1 MKKWMT
7 LLLCC
12 VLALNLTACGAGAPG
27 GPEDNAPPQASALHF
42 EVATQVYENEYKADD
57 GTVLLAERYELPVLE
72 LRTEDGELYTLAE
85 NVTANGGTG
94 NPAQF
99 TAQNAFNTEM
109 NNVLAGL
116 ESEAAQMATEAKELY
131 AENGTSVFLNGS
143 YWTNEL
149 SLTQTYMT
157 EGKLLSIAA
166 ENYTYYGGVHPN
178 SATRAWSFD
187 LTTGEFL
194 TLDALA
200 SEEGDLQGNS
210 LQESIYW
217 NIYEQIA
224 QKGLSEGYFDDY
236 DSYLQDFPTLATL
249 NFTENGLTVTFD
261 QYVIAPYAAGPQVFS
276 VPYSEFYNALS
287 EHAGLESEAAQMAT
301 EAKEL
306 YAENG
311 TSVFLNGS
319 YWTNELS
326 LTQTYMTEGKLL
338 SIAAENYTYYG
349 GVHPN
354 SATRAWSFDLTT
366 GEFLTLDALA
376 SEEGDLQ
383 GNSLQ
388 ESIYWNIY
396 EQIAQKG
403 LSEGYFDDYDSYL
416 QDFPTLATLN
426 FTENGLTVTFDQYV
440 IAPYAAGPQVFSV
453 PYSEFY
459 NALSEHAKTIL
470 SVSQEQTVTADF
482 KAAATLWSW
491 FYMDDPPMDYNVTA
505 EVDGNLYD
513 LADIKGVETLEGLR
527 ALLLRYVTPELA
539 DEWLGSTEQRYR
551 DIDGRLYVMSAGRG
565 GNESLGGYTCTA
577 ALDGDSGVLTQT
589 VTLLAWDDTAQAWA
603 DTGKTEAYEYPFT
616 LVDGH
621 AVFSAFPCPY

>member
-261 QYVIAPYAAGPQVFS
+261 QYVIAPYAA
-276 VPYSEFYNALS
+276 
-287 EHAGLESEAAQMAT
+287 
-301 EAKEL
+301 
-306 YAENG
+306 
-311 TSVFLNGS
+311 
-319 YWTNELS
+319 
-326 LTQTYMTEGKLL
+326 
-338 SIAAENYTYYG
+338 
-349 GVHPN
+349 
-354 SATRAWSFDLTT
+354 
-366 GEFLTLDALA
+366 
-376 SEEGDLQ
+376 
-383 GNSLQ
+383 
-388 ESIYWNIY
+388 
-396 EQIAQKG
+396 
-403 LSEGYFDDYDSYL
+403 
-416 QDFPTLATLN
+416 
-426 FTENGLTVTFDQYV
+426 
-440 IAPYAAGPQVFSV
+440 
-453 PYSEFY
+453 
-459 NALSEHAKTIL
+459 
-470 SVSQEQTVTADF
+470 
-482 KAAATLWSW
+482 
-491 FYMDDPPMDYNVTA
+491 
-505 EVDGNLYD
+505 VDGNLYD

>member
-72 LRTEDGELYTLAE
+72 LRTEDGKLYTLAE

-94 NPAQF
+94 NPAQV

-116 ESEAAQMATEAKELY
+116 ESEAAQMAAEAKELY
-131 AENGTSVFLNGS
+131 AENGTSVFLNES

-157 EGKLLSIAA
+157 EGKLLSVAA

-200 SEEGDLQGNS
+200 SE
-210 LQESIYW
+210 
-217 NIYEQIA
+217 
-224 QKGLSEGYFDDY
+224 K
-236 DSYLQDFPTLATL
+236 
-249 NFTENGLTVTFD
+249 
-261 QYVIAPYAAGPQVFS
+261 
-276 VPYSEFYNALS
+276 
-287 EHAGLESEAAQMAT
+287 
-301 EAKEL
+301 
-306 YAENG
+306 
-311 TSVFLNGS
+311 
-319 YWTNELS
+319 
-326 LTQTYMTEGKLL
+326 
-338 SIAAENYTYYG
+338 
-349 GVHPN
+349 
-354 SATRAWSFDLTT
+354 
-366 GEFLTLDALA
+366 
-376 SEEGDLQ
+376 GDLQ

-527 ALLLRYVTPELA
+527 ALLLRYLTPELA
-539 DEWLGSTEQRYR
+539 DEWLNSAEQRYR

-589 VTLLAWDDTAQAWA
+589 VTLLAWDDTAQTWT

-616 LVDGH
+616 LVNGH
-621 AVFSAFPCPY
+621 AVFSAFPYPY

>member
-116 ESEAAQMATEAKELY
+116 ESEAAQMAA
-131 AENGTSVFLNGS
+131 
-143 YWTNEL
+143 
-149 SLTQTYMT
+149 
-157 EGKLLSIAA
+157 
-166 ENYTYYGGVHPN
+166 
-178 SATRAWSFD
+178 
-187 LTTGEFL
+187 
-194 TLDALA
+194 
-200 SEEGDLQGNS
+200 
-210 LQESIYW
+210 
-217 NIYEQIA
+217 
-224 QKGLSEGYFDDY
+224 
-236 DSYLQDFPTLATL
+236 
-249 NFTENGLTVTFD
+249 
-261 QYVIAPYAAGPQVFS
+261 
-276 VPYSEFYNALS
+276 
-287 EHAGLESEAAQMAT
+287 

-470 SVSQEQTVTADF
+470 DVSQEQTVTADF
-482 KAAATLWSW
+482 KAAVDTVVVVLIWT
-491 FYMDDPPMDYNVTA
+491 MPPIGVT
-505 EVDGNLYD
+505 
-513 LADIKGVETLEGLR
+513 
-527 ALLLRYVTPELA
+527 
-539 DEWLGSTEQRYR
+539 
-551 DIDGRLYVMSAGRG
+551 M
-565 GNESLGGYTCTA
+565 
-577 ALDGDSGVLTQT
+577 
-589 VTLLAWDDTAQAWA
+589 
-603 DTGKTEAYEYPFT
+603 
-616 LVDGH
+616 
-621 AVFSAFPCPY
+621 

>member
-217 NIYEQIA
+217 NI
-224 QKGLSEGYFDDY
+224 
-236 DSYLQDFPTLATL
+236 
-249 NFTENGLTVTFD
+249 
-261 QYVIAPYAAGPQVFS
+261 
-276 VPYSEFYNALS
+276 
-287 EHAGLESEAAQMAT
+287 
-301 EAKEL
+301 
-306 YAENG
+306 
-311 TSVFLNGS
+311 
-319 YWTNELS
+319 
-326 LTQTYMTEGKLL
+326 
-338 SIAAENYTYYG
+338 
-349 GVHPN
+349 
-354 SATRAWSFDLTT
+354 
-366 GEFLTLDALA
+366 
-376 SEEGDLQ
+376 
-383 GNSLQ
+383 
-388 ESIYWNIY
+388 
-396 EQIAQKG
+396 
-403 LSEGYFDDYDSYL
+403 
-416 QDFPTLATLN
+416 
-426 FTENGLTVTFDQYV
+426 
-440 IAPYAAGPQVFSV
+440 
-453 PYSEFY
+453 
-459 NALSEHAKTIL
+459 
-470 SVSQEQTVTADF
+470 
-482 KAAATLWSW
+482 
-491 FYMDDPPMDYNVTA
+491 
-505 EVDGNLYD
+505 
-513 LADIKGVETLEGLR
+513 
-527 ALLLRYVTPELA
+527 
-539 DEWLGSTEQRYR
+539 
-551 DIDGRLYVMSAGRG
+551 
-565 GNESLGGYTCTA
+565 
-577 ALDGDSGVLTQT
+577 
-589 VTLLAWDDTAQAWA
+589 
-603 DTGKTEAYEYPFT
+603 
-616 LVDGH
+616 
-621 AVFSAFPCPY
+621 

>member
-1 MKKWMT
+1 MRKLLST
-7 LLLCC
+7 LLALS
-12 VLALNLTACGAGAPG
+12 LALSLGACAVKVDPSEPDEPAKDELRVVFTEEHLTK
-27 GPEDNAPPQASALHF
+27 
-42 EVATQVYENEYKADD
+42 EVEYKADD

-85 NVTANGGTG
+85 NVTANGGAG
-94 NPAQF
+94 KPAQV

-116 ESEAAQMATEAKELY
+116 ESEAAQMAA
-131 AENGTSVFLNGS
+131 
-143 YWTNEL
+143 
-149 SLTQTYMT
+149 
-157 EGKLLSIAA
+157 
-166 ENYTYYGGVHPN
+166 
-178 SATRAWSFD
+178 
-187 LTTGEFL
+187 
-194 TLDALA
+194 
-200 SEEGDLQGNS
+200 
-210 LQESIYW
+210 
-217 NIYEQIA
+217 
-224 QKGLSEGYFDDY
+224 
-236 DSYLQDFPTLATL
+236 
-249 NFTENGLTVTFD
+249 
-261 QYVIAPYAAGPQVFS
+261 
-276 VPYSEFYNALS
+276 
-287 EHAGLESEAAQMAT
+287 

-470 SVSQEQTVTADF
+470 SVSQEQTALADF
-482 KAAATLWSW
+482 DTAITLWAW
-491 FYMDDPPMDYNVTA
+491 FFMNTPPIGDAPDETEINGYTYYSAAIPGVSTLEDMHDLMYRYFDKALADQWFEESDRYA
-505 EVDGNLYD
+505 EVN
-513 LADIKGVETLEGLR
+513 
-527 ALLLRYVTPELA
+527 
-539 DEWLGSTEQRYR
+539 
-551 DIDGRLYVMSAGRG
+551 GRLYVLSADRG
-565 GNESLGGYTCTA
+565 SDDSVIDETHSVT
-577 ALDGDSGVLTQT
+577 LDGESGTVTQT
-589 VTLLAWDDTAQAWA
+589 ITYGDWD
-603 DTGKTEAYEYPFT
+603 EASQSWTPNGEEENFEYPFT
-616 LVDGH
+616 IVGGH

>member
-27 GPEDNAPPQASALHF
+27 GPEDNAPPQASVLHF
-42 EVATQVYENEYKADD
+42 EVATQIYENEYKADD

-85 NVTANGGTG
+85 NVMANGGAG
-94 NPAQF
+94 NPAQV

-116 ESEAAQMATEAKELY
+116 ESEAAQMAAEAKELY

-157 EGKLLSIAA
+157 EG
-166 ENYTYYGGVHPN
+166 E
-178 SATRAWSFD
+178 
-187 LTTGEFL
+187 
-194 TLDALA
+194 
-200 SEEGDLQGNS
+200 
-210 LQESIYW
+210 
-217 NIYEQIA
+217 
-224 QKGLSEGYFDDY
+224 
-236 DSYLQDFPTLATL
+236 
-249 NFTENGLTVTFD
+249 
-261 QYVIAPYAAGPQVFS
+261 
-276 VPYSEFYNALS
+276 
-287 EHAGLESEAAQMAT
+287 
-301 EAKEL
+301 
-306 YAENG
+306 
-311 TSVFLNGS
+311 
-319 YWTNELS
+319 
-326 LTQTYMTEGKLL
+326 LL

-482 KAAATLWSW
+482 KAAITLWAW
-491 FYMDDPPMDYNVTA
+491 FFMNTPPIGDAPDETEINGYTYYSAAIPGVSTLEDMHDLMYRYFDKA
-505 EVDGNLYD
+505 
-513 LADIKGVETLEGLR
+513 LAD
-527 ALLLRYVTPELA
+527 
-539 DEWLGSTEQRYR
+539 Q
-551 DIDGRLYVMSAGRG
+551 
-565 GNESLGGYTCTA
+565 
-577 ALDGDSGVLTQT
+577 
-589 VTLLAWDDTAQAWA
+589 
-603 DTGKTEAYEYPFT
+603 
-616 LVDGH
+616 
-621 AVFSAFPCPY
+621 

>member
-72 LRTEDGELYTLAE
+72 LRTEDGKLYTLAE

-94 NPAQF
+94 NPAQV

-116 ESEAAQMATEAKELY
+116 ESEAAQMAAEAKELY

-157 EGKLLSIAA
+157 EGKLLSVAV

-200 SEEGDLQGNS
+200 SE
-210 LQESIYW
+210 
-217 NIYEQIA
+217 
-224 QKGLSEGYFDDY
+224 K
-236 DSYLQDFPTLATL
+236 
-249 NFTENGLTVTFD
+249 
-261 QYVIAPYAAGPQVFS
+261 
-276 VPYSEFYNALS
+276 
-287 EHAGLESEAAQMAT
+287 
-301 EAKEL
+301 
-306 YAENG
+306 
-311 TSVFLNGS
+311 
-319 YWTNELS
+319 
-326 LTQTYMTEGKLL
+326 
-338 SIAAENYTYYG
+338 
-349 GVHPN
+349 
-354 SATRAWSFDLTT
+354 
-366 GEFLTLDALA
+366 
-376 SEEGDLQ
+376 GDLQ

-527 ALLLRYVTPELA
+527 ALLLRYLTPELA
-539 DEWLGSTEQRYR
+539 DEWLNSAEQRYR

-565 GNESLGGYTCTA
+565 GPTRAWEDTRARRHSMATA
-577 ALDGDSGVLTQT
+577 A
-589 VTLLAWDDTAQAWA
+589 
-603 DTGKTEAYEYPFT
+603 
-616 LVDGH
+616 
-621 AVFSAFPCPY
+621 C

>member
-42 EVATQVYENEYKADD
+42 EVATQIYENEYKVDD

-116 ESEAAQMATEAKELY
+116 ESEAAQMAA
-131 AENGTSVFLNGS
+131 
-143 YWTNEL
+143 
-149 SLTQTYMT
+149 
-157 EGKLLSIAA
+157 
-166 ENYTYYGGVHPN
+166 
-178 SATRAWSFD
+178 
-187 LTTGEFL
+187 
-194 TLDALA
+194 
-200 SEEGDLQGNS
+200 
-210 LQESIYW
+210 
-217 NIYEQIA
+217 
-224 QKGLSEGYFDDY
+224 
-236 DSYLQDFPTLATL
+236 
-249 NFTENGLTVTFD
+249 
-261 QYVIAPYAAGPQVFS
+261 
-276 VPYSEFYNALS
+276 
-287 EHAGLESEAAQMAT
+287 

-470 SVSQEQTVTADF
+470 DVSQEQTVLADF
-482 KAAATLWSW
+482 DTAITLWAW
-491 FYMDDPPMDYNVTA
+491 FFMNTPPIGDAPDETEINGYTYYSAAIPGVSTLEDMHDLMYRYFDKALADQWFEESDRYA
-505 EVDGNLYD
+505 EVN
-513 LADIKGVETLEGLR
+513 
-527 ALLLRYVTPELA
+527 
-539 DEWLGSTEQRYR
+539 
-551 DIDGRLYVMSAGRG
+551 GRLYVLSADRG
-565 GNESLGGYTCTA
+565 SDDSVIDETHSVT
-577 ALDGDSGVLTQT
+577 LDGESGTVTQT
-589 VTLLAWDDTAQAWA
+589 ITYGDWD
-603 DTGKTEAYEYPFT
+603 EASQSWTPNGEEENFEYPFT
-616 LVDGH
+616 IVGGH

>member
-1 MKKWMT
+1 MESGD
-7 LLLCC
+7 LLS
-12 VLALNLTACGAGAPG
+12 LALSLGACAVKVEPDKPDEPAKDELRIVFTEEHLTK
-27 GPEDNAPPQASALHF
+27 
-42 EVATQVYENEYKADD
+42 EVEYKADD

-85 NVTANGGTG
+85 NVTANGGAG

-99 TAQNAFNTEM
+99 TAQNTFNTEM

-116 ESEAAQMATEAKELY
+116 ESEAAQMAA
-131 AENGTSVFLNGS
+131 
-143 YWTNEL
+143 
-149 SLTQTYMT
+149 
-157 EGKLLSIAA
+157 
-166 ENYTYYGGVHPN
+166 
-178 SATRAWSFD
+178 
-187 LTTGEFL
+187 
-194 TLDALA
+194 
-200 SEEGDLQGNS
+200 
-210 LQESIYW
+210 
-217 NIYEQIA
+217 
-224 QKGLSEGYFDDY
+224 
-236 DSYLQDFPTLATL
+236 
-249 NFTENGLTVTFD
+249 
-261 QYVIAPYAAGPQVFS
+261 
-276 VPYSEFYNALS
+276 
-287 EHAGLESEAAQMAT
+287 

-470 SVSQEQTVTADF
+470 DVSQEQTVTADF

-539 DEWLGSTEQRYR
+539 DEWLAEDERQFQLLWKNYFRALAIPRRINERQQRRMMPRRYWKHLTE
-551 DIDGRLYVMSAGRG
+551 M
-565 GNESLGGYTCTA
+565 E
-577 ALDGDSGVLTQT
+577 
-589 VTLLAWDDTAQAWA
+589 
-603 DTGKTEAYEYPFT
+603 
-616 LVDGH
+616 
-621 AVFSAFPCPY
+621 

>member
-1 MKKWMT
+1 MKKSMT

-42 EVATQVYENEYKADD
+42 EVATQIYENEYKADD

-85 NVTANGGTG
+85 NVTANGGAG
-94 NPAQF
+94 IPAQV
-99 TAQNAFNTEM
+99 TAQNTFNTEM

-116 ESEAAQMATEAKELY
+116 ESEAAQMAAEAKELY

-178 SATRAWSFD
+178 SATRAWNFD
-187 LTTGEFL
+187 LATGEFL

-224 QKGLSEGYFDDY
+224 QKS
-236 DSYLQDFPTLATL
+236 
-249 NFTENGLTVTFD
+249 
-261 QYVIAPYAAGPQVFS
+261 
-276 VPYSEFYNALS
+276 
-287 EHAGLESEAAQMAT
+287 
-301 EAKEL
+301 
-306 YAENG
+306 
-311 TSVFLNGS
+311 
-319 YWTNELS
+319 
-326 LTQTYMTEGKLL
+326 
-338 SIAAENYTYYG
+338 
-349 GVHPN
+349 
-354 SATRAWSFDLTT
+354 
-366 GEFLTLDALA
+366 
-376 SEEGDLQ
+376 
-383 GNSLQ
+383 
-388 ESIYWNIY
+388 
-396 EQIAQKG
+396 

-482 KAAATLWSW
+482 KAAAILWSW

-505 EVDGNLYD
+505 EIDGDLYD
-513 LADIKGVETLEGLR
+513 LADIKGVETLEDLR
-527 ALLLRYVTPELA
+527 ALLLRYLTPELA
-539 DEWLGSTEQRYR
+539 DEWLNSAEQRYR

-565 GNESLGGYTCTA
+565 GNESLGGYTCTV

-616 LVDGH
+616 LVNGH
-621 AVFSAFPCPY
+621 AVFSAFPYPY

>member
-42 EVATQVYENEYKADD
+42 EVATKVYENEYKADD
-57 GTVLLAERYELPVLE
+57 GTVLMAERYELPVLE

-116 ESEAAQMATEAKELY
+116 ESEAAQMAAEAKELY

-166 ENYTYYGGVHPN
+166 ENSTYYGGVHPN

-276 VPYSEFYNALS
+276 VPYS
-287 EHAGLESEAAQMAT
+287 
-301 EAKEL
+301 K
-306 YAENG
+306 
-311 TSVFLNGS
+311 
-319 YWTNELS
+319 
-326 LTQTYMTEGKLL
+326 
-338 SIAAENYTYYG
+338 
-349 GVHPN
+349 
-354 SATRAWSFDLTT
+354 
-366 GEFLTLDALA
+366 
-376 SEEGDLQ
+376 
-383 GNSLQ
+383 
-388 ESIYWNIY
+388 
-396 EQIAQKG
+396 
-403 LSEGYFDDYDSYL
+403 
-416 QDFPTLATLN
+416 
-426 FTENGLTVTFDQYV
+426 
-440 IAPYAAGPQVFSV
+440 
-453 PYSEFY
+453 FY

-470 SVSQEQTVTADF
+470 DVSQEQTVLADF
-482 KAAATLWSW
+482 DTAITLWAW

>member
-42 EVATQVYENEYKADD
+42 EVATQIYENEYKADD

-85 NVTANGGTG
+85 NVTANGGAG
-94 NPAQF
+94 IPAQV
-99 TAQNAFNTEM
+99 TAQNTFNTEM

-116 ESEAAQMATEAKELY
+116 ESEAAQMAAEAKELY

-178 SATRAWSFD
+178 SATRAWNFD
-187 LTTGEFL
+187 LATGEFL

-224 QKGLSEGYFDDY
+224 QKSLSEGYFDDY

-276 VPYSEFYNALS
+276 VPTA
-287 EHAGLESEAAQMAT
+287 
-301 EAKEL
+301 
-306 YAENG
+306 
-311 TSVFLNGS
+311 
-319 YWTNELS
+319 
-326 LTQTYMTEGKLL
+326 
-338 SIAAENYTYYG
+338 
-349 GVHPN
+349 N
-354 SATRAWSFDLTT
+354 STTR
-366 GEFLTLDALA
+366 
-376 SEEGDLQ
+376 
-383 GNSLQ
+383 
-388 ESIYWNIY
+388 
-396 EQIAQKG
+396 
-403 LSEGYFDDYDSYL
+403 
-416 QDFPTLATLN
+416 
-426 FTENGLTVTFDQYV
+426 
-440 IAPYAAGPQVFSV
+440 
-453 PYSEFY
+453 
-459 NALSEHAKTIL
+459 
-470 SVSQEQTVTADF
+470 SVSTRRR
-482 KAAATLWSW
+482 S
-491 FYMDDPPMDYNVTA
+491 
-505 EVDGNLYD
+505 
-513 LADIKGVETLEGLR
+513 
-527 ALLLRYVTPELA
+527 
-539 DEWLGSTEQRYR
+539 
-551 DIDGRLYVMSAGRG
+551 
-565 GNESLGGYTCTA
+565 
-577 ALDGDSGVLTQT
+577 
-589 VTLLAWDDTAQAWA
+589 
-603 DTGKTEAYEYPFT
+603 
-616 LVDGH
+616 
-621 AVFSAFPCPY
+621 